1 MAAVAVVTTVPCK
14 LAVATVVAAAPLAV
28 ELVVAAVTVAVLL
41 AVCAWVA
48 MAAAVTTNL
57 LRTLLLKQSRQVFKE
72 SFLSLKRELWT
83 NEPMYDYCIK
93 KWDKM
98 VLAISY

>member
-1 MAAVAVVTTVPCK
+1 M
-14 LAVATVVAAAPLAV
+14 ATVVAAAPIAV

-41 AVCAWVA
+41 AVCARMA

-72 SFLSLKRELWT
+72 FFLSLKRELWS
-83 NEPMYDYCIK
+83 NEPTYDYCIK

-98 VLAISY
+98 VLAISYQEL